1 MLAITPHRRYYLYRE
16 PVNIN
21 KSFYRLAAIVRDQMQ
36 GNPLTTDVFIFL
48 NRKCTQIKLLS
59 WEGDG
64 FGIYHRRLEKGT
76 FEIPPAT
83 EGLNASITYNQLVLI
98 LQGISLSKIQ
108 YRKRYQQQFMSC

>member
-1 MLAITPHRRYYLYRE
+1 MLAVTPHRRYYLYRE

-21 KSFYRLAAIVRDQMQ
+21 KSFYRLAGIVRDQMQ

-76 FEIPPAT
+76 FESKPPSIP
-83 EGLNASITYNQLVLI
+83 SIALKFPHFNLVV
-98 LQGISLSKIQ
+98 KITP
-108 YRKRYQQQFMSC
+108 